1 MKKLKNLMLVTLI
14 GMSVL
19 GTWSCNNEELYE
31 EPLAVMEDESN
42 EDVDDTVTDVNSP
55 CDFTLENL
63 EANST
68 VVVNCIIDLQGES
81 LDLPENVT
89 LLYEGGDIINGTL
102 VFSEGSSIDG
112 DLLGNTLEV
121 GGTKPA
127 LRDTSFAFDPKRW
140 GIIEGV
146 VSDEVALSNRDILEN
161 TMLLAKA
168 YGIDTFKIDELDAY
182 FLVSRVTSST
192 SNRNFYPA
200 QEAINIPADFNLIMT
215 DNTHLRV
222 FPNSSEKYSLL
233 AVYNANNITV
243 TGGNLYGDRDEHDY
257 SNGNTHE
264 WGHVLTLEATNNTI
278 IDGVK
283 ILNGS
288 GDGLKIHSLNF
299 TFQDNYIPSHNIMI
313 KNCVFDS
320 NRRNNVS
327 ITDGYDI
334 YIENNEILNAG
345 IDTNNSKGVN
355 PKFGIDIEAVRTSD
369 GSGGYIFYER
379 SERIYIRNNTERG
392 SAAGSVTVHI
402 GYDVIVEGNTVE
414 KGLSYSYASGTKIIN
429 NIVTAGSLGG
439 GTGITA
445 GKKLTGSSDS
455 IFDNEISGNT
465 VTGFNV
471 GINVQ
476 NRSTVVTNNKIY
488 DFSTGIF
495 PTEFLK
501 DSRISDNTLVSER
514 VNSTGIFI
522 NGSMLENV
530 IIENN
535 DVEVT
540 RNALKI
546 TRGNSTDESAEYS
559 FTLKNNIFKAPS
571 YSQISYSNGVVL
583 EDNSFNH
590 GIQVFG
596 SSDIGFYNNTIVADG
611 QDGIQLRLENT
622 NIIMES
628 NAISVGDKMTCIKV
642 DSATLLSQIKNNEN
656 TCK

>member
-1 MKKLKNLMLVTLI
+1 MKKLKNLMLVALI

-42 EDVDDTVTDVNSP
+42 EDVDDTVTDVNSL

-127 LRDTSFAFDPKRW
+127 LRDTAFAFDPKRW

-334 YIENNEILNAG
+334 YIENNEVLNAG
-345 IDTNNSKGVN
+345 IDTKNSKGTN

-369 GSGGYIFYER
+369 GNGGYIFYER

-392 SAAGSVTVHI
+392 SAAGSITVHI
-402 GYDVIVEGNTVE
+402 GYDVTVEGNTVE

-429 NIVTAGSLGG
+429 NIVTAGPSGG
-439 GTGITA
+439 GTGIAA

-476 NRSTVVTNNKIY
+476 NRSTVVTNNNVY

-501 DSRISDNTLVSER
+501 DSRISDNILVSER

-571 YSQISYSNGVVL
+571 YSQISYSKGVIL

-628 NAISVGDKMTCIKV
+628 NVISVGDKMTCIKV
-642 DSATLLSQIKNNEN
+642 DSATSLSQIKNNEN